1 MAAGEVGQHAAGLGE
16 PDLDPSADRGVA
28 KSLRDMGFPD
38 PDSEADRLQHLRS
51 VLPCEVRVLSDRH
64 PLFGRVL
71 AAASFKRWAGELLL
85 VVTLPD
91 GSPGTVRADD
101 TGVFGEAAAAERVAA
116 QGAGVV
122 LDAAGL
128 RELHRLVTAIGATV
142 GSRGDRVGRA

>member
-1 MAAGEVGQHAAGLGE
+1 M
-16 PDLDPSADRGVA
+16 
-28 KSLRDMGFPD
+28 
-38 PDSEADRLQHLRS
+38 
-51 VLPCEVRVLSDRH
+51 LPCEVRVISPRH
-64 PLFGRVL
+64 PLCGRVL

-128 RELHRLVTAIGATV
+128 RELHRLVTVIRAGV
-142 GSRGDRVGRA
+142 GGGSDRVGRA